1 MAHSQ
6 EAGWDLHKTQVSEC
20 VYQGGPVSSPSR
32 RLTGMGERL
41 LAILEKAKARFQTN
55 RPARLETVGEFA
67 VQVAPRHT
75 PSVITH
81 FESVTIL
88 LPK

>member
-1 MAHSQ
+1 MAHPQ
-6 EAGWDLHKTQVSEC
+6 EAGWDLHETRVSK
-20 VYQGGPVSSPSR
+20 YTHQDYSVSSPSR

-41 LAILEKAKARFQTN
+41 PATLERAKATFQTN
-55 RPARLETVGEFA
+55 RPDRLETAGKFA
-67 VQVAPRHT
+67 VQVAPQHT